1 MSAISIFFEPQGLDL
16 PSNQNEPA
24 SPHFGSACHVGGWP
38 LIFEHSSAKFQE
50 QHEVSSINIAIKA
63 CEGFD
68 GAGSTVDGPM
78 MLPFSASAITAGPS
92 FRILRAS
99 MVV

>member
-1 MSAISIFFEPQGLDL
+1 MPAASIFFEPQGLDL

-50 QHEVSSINIAIKA
+50 QPEVGSINIAIKA
-63 CEGFD
+63 CEEFD
-68 GAGSTVDGPM
+68 GPARPLMGQ
-78 MLPFSASAITAGPS
+78 
-92 FRILRAS
+92 
-99 MVV
+99 